1 MYLTHGSRAGSVE
14 GFGDRDGRRGARG
27 TEDHREV
34 RGIGDSSES
43 LVGSDPG
50 DIAGKQQPRTCR
62 ADAAPHDGRRP
73 GRGQEGAGCQRRFPV
88 ITARSMDCSSEPGVI
103 VAGAGALP
111 RARRRCEAGK
121 RTHGPGTR
129 ACLALLAATA
139 LLALA
144 APAQAQTTTV
154 TQSGD
159 GATWSLVGENTVAAG
174 QQTYTY
180 TLTRTSGSLPLN
192 EYFGF
197 TSDALEAER
206 FQDGYS
212 DCTGTN
218 YFCFTLSNSYS
229 YSEFTVSPHPR
240 GRQHLPRPRRRRD
253 RDTHGQDLELS
264 GVSLT
269 IGTDITVK
277 LTAAPT
283 NTAAMG
289 APTITGTAQVG
300 QTLTAVTTGITDA
313 DGLTSPTYTYQWI
326 RVDGVTEADIAGENS
341 STYTLDDADLGKTIK
356 VKVSFDDDA
365 SNTETLTSAATVTVT
380 AAASTNTAPT
390 AADKTV
396 TTGEDRAYA
405 FTADDFGFDDDDAG
419 ATLASVTIVTLP
431 MVGTLALDGTAVM
444 ADDVVTTAQIDG
456 DMLTFTPARDAHG
469 DPYTTFTFTVNDG
482 TDDSASAYTMT
493 IDVTDAP
500 PPVCAV
506 PSFGDRREIWTGTV
520 TVERGVLVLGCL
532 VTDSLKGVAGT
543 LLPSQSFFHRFE
555 QLRDRRD
562 RLGPPGPAIFPWWI
576 HSSLTATERA
586 ALRLHV
592 CDGDYDFSTAAA
604 NTTTWFNNPRLV
616 APGGDPHGVSEPA
629 GEQRRD
635 GRAGDYRHGAGRA
648 GADRRREP
656 HHGHRRV
663 ALELHLPVGA
673 GGRGRHVEPGGHHR
687 RDRRHLHPD
696 RRRRGQEDQ
705 GAGELHRRAERR
717 GGAHQ
722 RGVSLVRH
730 GHRAASTTAPALPA
744 SR

>member
-129 ACLALLAATA
+129 TCLALLAATA

-144 APAQAQTTTV
+144 APAQAQTEVWSATLTPADIGSGLVGCLDGFVASSACSITAILSDNEFTHNSTDYTV
-154 TQSGD
+154 TGLMTRSSGSFYLEIQPAITTAT
-159 GATWSLVGENTVAAG
+159 GALTLVVGSTSLVLANA
-174 QQTYTY
+174 
-180 TLTRTSGSLPLN
+180 TS
-192 EYFGF
+192 
-197 TSDALEAER
+197 
-206 FQDGYS
+206 QI
-212 DCTGTN
+212 
-218 YFCFTLSNSYS
+218 NSREWAS
-229 YSEFTVSPHPR
+229 
-240 GRQHLPRPRRRRD
+240 
-253 RDTHGQDLELS
+253 S

-277 LTAAPT
+277 LTTTATT

-326 RVDGVTEADIAGENS
+326 RVDGHGADIAGENS

-405 FTADDFGFDDDDAG
+405 FEADDFAFDDDDAG
-419 ATLASVTIVTLP
+419 DTLASVTIVTVP
-431 MVGTLALDGTAVM
+431 DEGTLTLDNTAV
-444 ADDVVTTAQIDG
+444 I
-456 DMLTFTPARDAHG
+456 RRRHG
-469 DPYTTFTFTVNDG
+469 GPG
-482 TDDSASAYTMT
+482 GRRRHQG
-493 IDVTDAP
+493 P
-500 PPVCAV
+500 
-506 PSFGDRREIWTGTV
+506 DRRRHAHLHARARCARRPLYDLHLHG
-520 TVERGVLVLGCL
+520 ERRHGR
-532 VTDSLKGVAGT
+532 
-543 LLPSQSFFHRFE
+543 QR
-555 QLRDRRD
+555 Q
-562 RLGPPGPAIFPWWI
+562 
-576 HSSLTATERA
+576 
-586 ALRLHV
+586 RLH
-592 CDGDYDFSTAAA
+592 DD
-604 NTTTWFNNPRLV
+604 
-616 APGGDPHGVSEPA
+616 H
-629 GEQRRD
+629 RRD
-635 GRAGDYRHGAGRA
+635 GRPPPRLRGARY
-648 GADRRREP
+648 RRRRP
-656 HHGHRRV
+656 APDLDQHGDGGAVER
-663 ALELHLPVGA
+663 LERFFTDSMKCFPQARSCPVGA
-673 GGRGRHVEPGGHHR
+673 SP
-687 RDRRHLHPD
+687 
-696 RRRRGQEDQ
+696 
-705 GAGELHRRAERR
+705 
-717 GGAHQ
+717 
-722 RGVSLVRH
+722 SVR
-730 GHRAASTTAPALPA
+730 TTT
-744 SR
+744 

>member
-1 MYLTHGSRAGSVE
+1 MSRAGS
-14 GFGDRDGRRGARG
+14 A
-27 TEDHREV
+27 
-34 RGIGDSSES
+34 
-43 LVGSDPG
+43 
-50 DIAGKQQPRTCR
+50 ACY
-62 ADAAPHDGRRP
+62 AAPHDGRRP

-88 ITARSMDCSSEPGVI
+88 ITARSMECSSEPGVI
-103 VAGAGALP
+103 AAGAGALP

-121 RTHGPGTR
+121 RTHGPGPR

-144 APAQAQTTTV
+144 APAQAQTEV
-154 TQSGD
+154 
-159 GATWSLVGENTVAAG
+159 WSA
-174 QQTYTY
+174 
-180 TLTRTSGSLPLN
+180 TLTPGDLSSGLLGCTNGVSTGRCSSTSLLSEDSFN
-192 EYFGF
+192 YDS
-197 TSDALEAER
+197 TDYNITALFLRPDGR
-206 FQDGYS
+206 FQFQVDADITTATAALTLVVGS
-212 DCTGTN
+212 TALVLADAPTI
-218 YFCFTLSNSYS
+218 LSNTRIWNS
-229 YSEFTVSPHPR
+229 
-240 GRQHLPRPRRRRD
+240 
-253 RDTHGQDLELS
+253 S

-277 LTAAPT
+277 LTAPGT
-283 NTAAMG
+283 PNTAAMG

-431 MVGTLALDGTAVM
+431 AVGTLALDGTAVM
-444 ADDVVTTAQIDG
+444 ADDVVTKAQIDG

-500 PPVCAV
+500 LPVCGV
-506 PSFGDRREIWTGTV
+506 PDIAGAGRRQIWSGTV
-520 TVERGVLVLGCL
+520 TVERIEFLGVVSYGFAEGH
-532 VTDSLKGVAGT
+532 SAGT
-543 LLPSQSFFHRFE
+543 LLPSQSFFIGSNNYVIDAIAVAISGSMEFSLDGFV
-555 QLRDRRD
+555 QLTDR
-562 RLGPPGPAIFPWWI
+562 
-576 HSSLTATERA
+576 ENA

-592 CDGDYDFSTAAA
+592 CDGDYDFNTADE
-604 NTTTWFNNPRLV
+604 TTEPHYLVDKPRLV

-629 GEQRRD
+629 GEQPGD

-656 HHGHRRV
+656 HHGRRRV

-696 RRRRGQEDQ
+696 RRRRGQE
-705 GAGELHRRAERR
+705 
-717 GGAHQ
+717 
-722 RGVSLVRH
+722 
-730 GHRAASTTAPALPA
+730 
-744 SR
+744 SRCR